1 VKNVIDKKRWLCA
14 IALVLSFGL
23 APFSDGGL
31 SRAFALSNTQS
42 NQLQIIESDIEKEE
56 TLSPELLSSLESI
69 LESEPENY
77 RAHILLGEY
86 YEHLSLK
93 DQAAAQYKLAA
104 ASAPNDAQAMINL
117 IKLQVRAGQ
126 LQAAGVLV
134 KEAKKRFPK
143 DAQVDFW
150 EGNFSFESAP
160 NKAESAYLRAIH
172 ENEQIVGLP
181 TALAEIRLKQRRYM
195 EAYLLASVDISHD
208 RKFWTAYK
216 IKGFAAFGM
225 GKFKESVSLLSVAF
239 DHLNGRAKSAKGL
252 AMAALRSGQYN
263 IGLEPALVHLGL
275 TSSLT
280 ETSFEQKQLVIDL
293 WRHVPL
299 YEARGILARTEALYG
314 LPTNASYHFAMG
326 DIFDKLGLESDA
338 VQEYQRG
345 LAIKPD
351 FARGLYRLARDLEL
365 YYHRY
370 SDALEDYQL
379 ASHLSPSDEEI
390 SQSLNRLESR
400 LRARDGDL
408 AWRFKD
414 LLHKVP
420 N

>member
-1 VKNVIDKKRWLCA
+1 VKNIIDRKRWFCA
-14 IALVLSFGL
+14 TALVFSFGL
-23 APFSDGGL
+23 TPFSLSGL
-31 SRAFALSNTQS
+31 NSAYALSPAQS
-42 NQLQIIESDIEKEE
+42 NQLARIESAIEKEE
-56 TLSPELLSSLESI
+56 TISPELLLALESI

-77 RAHILLGEY
+77 RAHLLLGEY

-93 DQAAAQYKLAA
+93 DQAMAQYKLAA
-104 ASAPNDAQAMINL
+104 AHAPNDTQAMINL
-117 IKLQVRAGQ
+117 IKLQVRSGQ

-134 KEAKKRFPK
+134 KEAKKRFPN

-150 EGNFSFESAP
+150 EGNFSFESDP

-225 GKFKESVSLLSVAF
+225 GKFKEAVGLLSVAF

-252 AMAALRSGQYN
+252 AMAALRSGQYS
-263 IGLEPALVHLGL
+263 IGLEPALVHLAL
-275 TSSLT
+275 TSGLT
-280 ETSFEQKQLVIDL
+280 ETSFEQKQLVMNL
-293 WRHVPL
+293 WRHIPL
-299 YEARGILARTEALYG
+299 EEARGILERTEGLYG
-314 LPTNASYHFAMG
+314 LPENSSYHFAMG
-326 DIFDKLGLESDA
+326 DVFDKLGLVSDA

-351 FARGLYRLARDLEL
+351 FARGLFRLAYDLEV

-370 SDALEDYQL
+370 NDALEDCR
-379 ASHLSPSDEEI
+379 AAARLSPSDEEI
-390 SQSLNRLESR
+390 SQNLNRLELR
-400 LRARDGDL
+400 LQERDTDL
-408 AWRFKD
+408 AWRLKD
-414 LLHKVP
+414 MLRRPP

>member
-14 IALVLSFGL
+14 TALVLSFGL
-23 APFSDGGL
+23 TPFSHCGL
-31 SRAFALSNTQS
+31 PPSVALSNTPS
-42 NQLQIIESDIEKEE
+42 NQLASIESAIEKEE
-56 TLSPELLSSLESI
+56 TISPELLSSLESI
-69 LESEPENY
+69 LEREPENY
-77 RAHILLGEY
+77 RAHLLLGEY

-93 DQAAAQYKLAA
+93 DQAAAQYEWAA
-104 ASAPNDAQAMINL
+104 ANAPNDPQAMINL
-117 IKLQVRAGQ
+117 IKLQVRSGR
-126 LQAAGVLV
+126 LQAAGALV

-150 EGNFSFESAP
+150 EGNFSFESDP

-225 GKFKESVSLLSVAF
+225 GKFTEAVSLLSVAF

-263 IGLEPALVHLGL
+263 IGLEPALVHLAL
-275 TSSLT
+275 TSSLN
-280 ETSFEQKQLVIDL
+280 ETSSEQKQLVINL
-293 WRHVPL
+293 WRHVPQD
-299 YEARGILARTEALYG
+299 EARGILARTEGLYG
-314 LPTNASYHFAMG
+314 LPDNSSYHFAMG
-326 DIFDKLGLESDA
+326 DVFDKLGLVSEA

-370 SDALEDYQL
+370 GDALEDYQA
-379 ASHLSPSDEEI
+379 ASRLSPSDEEI
-390 SQSLNRLESR
+390 SQSLNRLAVR
-400 LRARDGDL
+400 LHERDGDL

-414 LLHKVP
+414 LLRKAP